1 MKFATM
7 RSVVALCVLLLPMI
21 SAARAQA
28 PPSLGTLVD
37 FAVLGAS
44 TVTNTGPTLIFGN
57 LGVSPGTAVTG
68 FPPGTVV
75 APGTLH
81 AADAA
86 ALQAQIDLS
95 NAYINLFNR
104 PATFDLTGQNLGGRV
119 LVPGVYNFSSSA
131 QLTGL
136 LTLNGLNN
144 PNSVFIFNIGSSLTT
159 ASASAVALIN
169 GAQGGNVFWRVG
181 SSATLGTNTS
191 FAGDILAQASITLN
205 TGATITCGAAW
216 ARTGAVTLD
225 SNMISLC
232 ALLAPSGGGAVVTLG
247 PTGVPLLISLLPTS
261 ADRSQRAAAG
271 AVDAFVGNGGTLP
284 VGFLNLFNLSPANLA
299 AAFSQLQGEAGTGM
313 TQAGTQAMNSFL
325 SLLTN
330 PSNPG
335 RPTAPEMPL
344 PARPTLYVK
353 APYYKGGASSASAS
367 GVDARRWSIWGS
379 AFGGTSNT
387 GGDTLNGNHDRSV
400 RIAGYAA
407 GLDYRLTPNTV
418 VGFAVAGGSTNFN
431 VAGGYGSGHSDMFQA
446 AVYSTT
452 RINAVYLSTALAYS
466 SHRVSTSRY
475 LTVAGTDNLTAE
487 YFANDIAGRIEGGYR
502 FAVLEGFDGSGFG
515 VTPYGAV
522 QLQAFRTPSYGEVA
536 SSGTPTFALAYE
548 GRTTTTLRTELGLWF
563 DKSYRVDRNGAL
575 TLFGRAAWAHDTFSD
590 PSVVASFRALSG
602 SSFTEF
608 GATPVHDS
616 LLLTAGTEWSMRNGW
631 ALMGKLDGEFARGSR
646 TYIGTARV
654 RYAW

>member
-1 MKFATM
+1 MKSVAM
-7 RSVVALCVLLLPMI
+7 RSVVALCVIFVPMI
-21 SAARAQA
+21 TAARAQA
-28 PPSLGTLVD
+28 PPPLGTLVD
-37 FAVLGAS
+37 FGVLGAS
-44 TVTNTGPTLIFGN
+44 TVTNTGPTQIFGN
-57 LGVSPGTAVTG
+57 LGVSPGAAVTG
-68 FPPGTVV
+68 FPPGTIV

-104 PATFDLTGQNLGGRV
+104 PTTFDLTGQNLGGRV

-144 PNSVFIFNIGSSLTT
+144 PNSVFIFNIGTSLTT

-181 SSATLGTNTS
+181 SSATLGTTTA
-191 FAGDILAQASITLN
+191 FTGDILAQASITLN

-232 ALLAPSGGGAVVTLG
+232 ALLAAPGGAGAAVLG
-247 PTGVPLLISLLPTS
+247 PTGVPLLVSLLPTG

-284 VGFLNLFNLSPANLA
+284 VNFLNLFNLSPANLA
-299 AAFSQLQGEAGTGM
+299 AAFSQLQGEAGTGAA
-313 TQAGTQAMNSFL
+313 QAGTQAMNAFM

-330 PSNPG
+330 PFNMG
-335 RPTAPEMPL
+335 RSAVPEMPL
-344 PARPTLYVK
+344 PTRPALYVK
-353 APYYKGGASSASAS
+353 APYYKGGVSSAS
-367 GVDARRWSIWGS
+367 GVDARRWSIWAS
-379 AFGGTSNT
+379 AFGGATNT
-387 GGDTLNGNHDRSV
+387 GGDALNGSHDRSV

-407 GLDYRLTPNTV
+407 GLDYRMTPNTV
-418 VGFAVAGGSTNFN
+418 VGFAVAGGSTNFS
-431 VAGGYGSGHSDMFQA
+431 VADGYGSGHSDMFQA

-452 RINAVYLSTALAYS
+452 QINAVYLSTALAYS
-466 SHRVSTSRY
+466 WHRVSTNRY
-475 LTVAGTDNLTAE
+475 VTVAGTDNLTAE
-487 YFANDIAGRIEGGYR
+487 YSANDIAGRIEGGYR
-502 FAVLEGFDGSGFG
+502 LTVLEGFDGSGFG

-522 QLQAFRTPSYGEVA
+522 QVQAYRMPAYSEVA
-536 SSGTPTFALAYE
+536 ASGATTFALAYAA
-548 GRTTTTLRTELGLWF
+548 RTTTTLRTELGMWL
-563 DKSYRVDRNGAL
+563 DKSYRIDPSNYL

-590 PSVVASFRALSG
+590 PSVVASFQALPG
-602 SSFTEF
+602 TSFTEF
-608 GATPVHDS
+608 GATPVHES
-616 LLLTAGTEWSMRNGW
+616 LLLTAGSAWSMRSGW
-631 ALMGKLDGEFARGSR
+631 ALMAKLDGEFARGSR